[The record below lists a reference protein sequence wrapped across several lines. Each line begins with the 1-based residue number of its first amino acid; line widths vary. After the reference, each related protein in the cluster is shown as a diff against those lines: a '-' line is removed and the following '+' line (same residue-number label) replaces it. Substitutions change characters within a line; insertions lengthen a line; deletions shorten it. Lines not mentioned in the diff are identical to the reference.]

1 MIFNTL
7 TSILACSGSR
17 VFIVIAERQ
26 QYAFEH
32 LLFAAGLAVLSGVLW
47 VLLRRYKALPM
58 VVVAL
63 LAIHPY
69 MTVSGTGGDCGRLKA
84 ELATTFTM
92 VAGLCVVIQ
101 LVAWLRPGLARG

>member
-1 MIFNTL
+1 MI
-7 TSILACSGSR
+7 S
-17 VFIVIAERQ
+17 ERQ

-32 LLFAAGLAVLSGVLW
+32 LLFVAALAVLSSVLW

-84 ELATTFTM
+84 ELATAFTV
-92 VAGLCVVIQ
+92 VAGLCVVVQ
-101 LVAWLRPGLARG
+101 LAAWLRVGLKAK